1 MSEFLEKFKS
11 KPCPT
16 QTPGAV
22 SSTSSPYVT
31 TNFVPR
37 QFECGICLN
46 RILQGRV
53 RTSCK
58 HNFHR
63 KCICKW
69 LIDFCHN
76 SCPICRNDLEIE
88 KPVLSRG
95 YVPAAPVAPTAP
107 AAAHIESS
115 IYNEPYHYLPG
126 YH

>member
-1 MSEFLEKFKS
+1 MSDDFLEKFKS
-11 KPCPT
+11 KPCQT

-46 RILQGRV
+46 PILQGRV

-69 LIDFCHN
+69 TIDQRKD
-76 SCPICRNDLEIE
+76 SCPMCRKDIKNE
-88 KPVLSRG
+88 KQALSVG
-95 YVPAAPVAPTAP
+95 YVSEVPVPAP
-107 AAAHIESS
+107 APRQATPSTYDYENS
-115 IYNEPYHYLPG
+115 YGVRYR
-126 YH
+126 